1 MIQIE
6 VLILFHPFQRY
17 VGYQALLFIGQEGV
31 VEGFLFG
38 VVGKEAGE
46 GGADIANA
54 KDYRWVIRVY
64 GRLVTIKKMV

>member
-31 VEGFLFG
+31 LEGFLFG

-46 GGADIANA
+46 GGGGHC
-54 KDYRWVIRVY
+54 KRK
-64 GRLVTIKKMV
+64 RLQMGH

>member
-31 VEGFLFG
+31 LEGFLFG

-46 GGADIANA
+46 GGRTLQTQKITDGSLGFMAD
-54 KDYRWVIRVY
+54 
-64 GRLVTIKKMV
+64 